1 MMEKHRP
8 NVVQMA
14 IECKETA
21 PGGERPDLNLV
32 VVSSGYEEWL
42 GAMEVH
48 ASHRSIMLFEPVD
61 QGAHAVV
68 P

>member
-1 MMEKHRP
+1 MVEKHRS

-14 IECKETA
+14 VEGEETA
-21 PGGERPDLNLV
+21 PSGEGPDFDLV
-32 VVSSGYEEWL
+32 VVSSGYEERL
-42 GAMEVH
+42 GAMEIY

-61 QGAHAVV
+61 QGAHAVI